1 MKIISIKFLNLN
13 SLKGQHE
20 IRFDQPPFTESGI
33 FAITG
38 PTGAGKT
45 TILDAITVALY
56 GRVHRHTKDVFE
68 IMTRHTGESFAEVE
82 FEVKDKLYR
91 AKWSIRRSRGKAEGA
106 LQTQKMELAE
116 AVSGTIIIEH
126 PLQEVRDKIV
136 ELCGLDYNQFLRSVI
151 LSQGDFTR
159 FLKAD
164 ENERSE
170 LLERITDTG
179 IYSQISMDAYEKAKE
194 ERAKLDQLRGQ
205 LDHVVLLA
213 AEERTIYQ
221 DSLLA
226 LSEQESDLKVQ
237 EALLRTKIDWLN
249 TLGKLETRKTEL
261 LQSLSADELFYAS
274 HEDRFFR
281 LQKHLSALVH
291 RPALAEL
298 ATIESQQLKIKSDL
312 QQAEAAHPD
321 LVKEEAVMKT
331 ALEQAKQKIGL
342 TEQTITESEPVFEA
356 VAKKDLLIEQAKSEL
371 NKIRKSFD
379 DANLSLQTITT
390 DRLRMDQQLKALQQ
404 RINLLSEWLKGNSK
418 ERELDKEVIVFSQM
432 VQQLKSLEAGA
443 AGKQKH
449 LLEYKT
455 QAEKGKL
462 IVMEAEKNS
471 GLLELKLVEF
481 QAAIAR
487 FSQELQHTLAGK
499 TVEELEADFST
510 LPVLIQTSE
519 QQLRLS
525 GQYHKLLTE
534 QDALTAALETYEK
547 QKIAV
552 AQVIAKLEL
561 ESADGA
567 TQLDYLQQIYEL
579 EVKVQKYDADRL
591 QLEPEQ
597 PCPLCGSVHHPFVE
611 GKYTSKLTESA
622 TRRNQQLEQVNL
634 LKKNLNQQLI
644 ALNTLDHQ
652 VQTSEKSLAVLKEA
666 IAQSLLEFNAN
677 NKKLPKPLELVKP
690 AIIEAVIKRKKLQ
703 QQALEVQLKAVK
715 NTQAQIIAMELQVNT
730 QKEIS
735 AQERNKIEQA
745 GLTIS
750 FAEKQLNL
758 TSQEL
763 EAAGQEIKVVVAKA
777 VQLTKPFGILFEA
790 ERAEEIISEMKERF
804 ERYQTSERELNQ
816 LQPDLRQQ
824 ETELKNSLLVWNE
837 KKDQIELLTGQLR
850 EEEKVWQQLQEDRI
864 ELFGSKDPVQERMQ
878 LVNAL
883 KKYREE
889 AENFQRALQEKQA
902 KVRIIEDRKA
912 TLHVSYLSTK
922 EVFNTH
928 LAKLMGK
935 LTQEGLQSLT
945 ELKQLYLPEQEAK
958 AAEELQKEAAQKIAS
973 GKSLLLAAEK
983 DLQVE
988 RQKALTEETT
998 EVISPQLE
1006 EYSQQLRVLVEQMV
1020 RLRHQLAE
1028 DDLLKLKHSEVAG
1041 QIAEQQKQSD
1051 RFQKLAALIGSADG
1065 KKFSRFAQ
1073 GLTLARL
1080 TELANRHLLRLS
1092 DRYSILKSP
1101 EKDLDLQIID
1111 GYQADVIRPMS
1122 TLSGGESFLVSLS
1135 LALGL
1140 SDLASRKVQINSL
1153 FIDEGFGT
1161 LDAETLDV
1169 AITALENLQANGKS
1183 IGIISHVETLKER
1196 IGTQIQLSR
1205 QPGGSS
1211 KIALFSYGELISHDA
1226 Q

>member
-82 FEVKDKLYR
+82 FEIKDKLYR
-91 AKWSIRRSRGKAEGA
+91 AKWSIRRSRGKAEGQ

-213 AEERTIYQ
+213 AEERAIYQ

-226 LSEQESDLKVQ
+226 LSEQESELKVK
-237 EALLRTKIDWLN
+237 EVLLRAKIDWLN
-249 TLGKLETRKTEL
+249 ALGKLEARKVEL
-261 LQSLSADELFYAS
+261 LESLAADERFYAA
-274 HEDRFFR
+274 HEDSFLR
-281 LQKHLSALVH
+281 LQKHLSVLVH

-298 ATIESQQLKIKSDL
+298 ATIENQQLKIKNDL
-312 QQAEAAHPD
+312 QQAEAEHPD
-321 LVKEEAVMKT
+321 LVKEEGVMKT
-331 ALEQAKQKIGL
+331 ALQQAKEKIEL

-371 NKIRKSFD
+371 DKTKKSFEV
-379 DANLSLQTITT
+379 AQTNLQTITT
-390 DRLRMDQQLKALQQ
+390 ARLHMDQQLKALKQ
-404 RINLLSEWLKGNSK
+404 RIEILSQWLQSNAK
-418 ERELDKEVIVFSQM
+418 ERELDKEVIIFGQL
-432 VQQLKSLEAGA
+432 VQQLKSLEVNV

-449 LLEYKT
+449 LMDYTT
-455 QAEKGKL
+455 QAENGKL
-462 IVMEAEKNS
+462 IVVEADKNS
-471 GLLELKLVEF
+471 ALLELKLVEF
-481 QAAIAR
+481 QKAIAQ
-487 FSQELQHTLAGK
+487 FTQDLEAALAGK
-499 TVEELEADFST
+499 SLEELEADFSV
-510 LPVLIQTSE
+510 LPLLIQTSE
-519 QQLRLS
+519 QQLRLA
-525 GQYHKLLTE
+525 GQYHKVLAE
-534 QDALTAALETYEK
+534 QTALTAALATYRK
-547 QKIAV
+547 QKIAAVQTV
-552 AQVIAKLEL
+552 AALEL
-561 ESADGA
+561 ENQEGA
-567 TQLDYLQQIYEL
+567 AQLDYLQQIYEL

-622 TRRNQQLEQVNL
+622 ARRNQQLEKINL
-634 LKKNLNQQLI
+634 LKKDLNQQLI
-644 ALNTLDHQ
+644 GLNTLDHQ
-652 VQTSEKSLAVLKEA
+652 VQTSEKSLAVLQET
-666 IAQSLLEFNAN
+666 IAQSLLEFNTN
-677 NKKLPKPLELVKP
+677 NEKLPKPLELSKP
-690 AIIEAVIKRKKLQ
+690 GIIEAVINRKRLQ
-703 QQALEVQLKAVK
+703 QQALEAQLKAVK
-715 NTQAQIIAMELQVNT
+715 HAQLQINAVELQVT
-730 QKEIS
+730 AQKEVLG
-735 AQERNKIEQA
+735 QERNKMEQA

-750 FAEKQLNL
+750 FAEKQLDL
-758 TSQEL
+758 IGQEL
-763 EAAGQEIKVVVAKA
+763 AVTEQEIKAVVAKA
-777 VQLTKPFGILFEA
+777 TQLTKPFGILFEA

-804 ERYQTSERELNQ
+804 ECYQTYERELNE

-837 KKDQIELLTGQLR
+837 KKDQIELLTGQLK
-850 EEEKVWQQLQEDRI
+850 EEEKIWQQMQEDRI
-864 ELFGSKDPVQERMQ
+864 ELFGSKDPVQEKMQ

-889 AENFQRALQEKQA
+889 ADNFQLVLQEKHA
-902 KVRIIEDRKA
+902 KVQIIEDRKA

-922 EVFNTH
+922 ELFNKH
-928 LAKLMGK
+928 LEKLMGK
-935 LTQEGLQSLT
+935 LTKEGLQSLT
-945 ELKQLYLPEQEAK
+945 ELKQLYLPEEEAK
-958 AAEELQKEAAQKIAS
+958 ATDELQKEAAQKIAS

-983 DLQVE
+983 DLEIE
-988 RQKALTEETT
+988 RQKALTEETS

-1006 EYSQQLRVLVEQMV
+1006 EYSQQLRTLVEQMV

-1028 DDLLKLKHSEVAG
+1028 DDLLKLKHSEVAA

-1211 KIALFSYGELISHDA
+1211 KIALFSYGELIEVS
-1226 Q
+1226 

>member
-91 AKWSIRRSRGKAEGA
+91 AKWSIRRSRGKAEGQ
-106 LQTQKMELAE
+106 LQTQRMELAE

-126 PLQEVRDKIV
+126 PLQDVRDEIV
-136 ELCGLDYNQFLRSVI
+136 RLCGLDYNQFLRSVI

-179 IYSQISMDAYEKAKE
+179 IYSQISIDAYEKAKE
-194 ERAKLDQLRGQ
+194 ERAKLDQLRNQ

-213 AEERTIYQ
+213 AEERTILQ
-221 DSLLA
+221 TKLA
-226 LSEQESDLKVQ
+226 DLSAQEGQMKIE
-237 EALLRTKIDWLN
+237 EALLRAKIDWLN
-249 TLGKLETRKTEL
+249 NLGKLGVRKSEL
-261 LQSLSADELFYAS
+261 QQNLSADELFYAS
-274 HEDRFFR
+274 HESRFLK
-281 LQKHLSALVH
+281 LQKHLAALVH

-298 ATIESQQLKIKSDL
+298 NLIENQQHKFEADL
-312 QQAEAAHPD
+312 QEAELKHPV
-321 LVKEEAVMKT
+321 LINEEEVVKIALKEAEKKSAQTEKT
-331 ALEQAKQKIGL
+331 L
-342 TEQTITESEPVFEA
+342 TESEPVFEA
-356 VAKKDLLIEQAKSEL
+356 VVKKDIGIEQAKSEL
-371 NKIRKSFD
+371 GKTSKSLETAD
-379 DANLSLQTITT
+379 LSLQTIIAA
-390 DRLRMDQQLKALQQ
+390 RLTMAEQLKALQQ
-404 RINLLSEWLKGNSK
+404 RIDNLSEWLKDYAKDN
-418 ERELDKEVIVFSQM
+418 ELDKEVIVFGQL
-432 VQQLKSLEAGA
+432 VQQLKNLEQKSGEQKKSLADYTGQAEKA
-443 AGKQKH
+443 KLTIVETKRSISLFEQK
-449 LLEYKT
+449 LLEYHT
-455 QAEKGKL
+455 AIGQFNE
-462 IVMEAEKNS
+462 
-471 GLLELKLVEF
+471 GLQK
-481 QAAIAR
+481 
-487 FSQELQHTLAGK
+487 TLAGK
-499 TVEELEADFST
+499 SVEELEADLRD
-510 LPVLIQTSE
+510 LPLLIQTSE

-525 GQYHKLLTE
+525 GQYHKYLNEQTLLTDTLAQYRKQTVLAE
-534 QDALTAALETYEK
+534 QSLKT
-547 QKIAV
+547 
-552 AQVIAKLEL
+552 LEL
-561 ESADGA
+561 ENKEGA

-622 TRRNQQLEQVNL
+622 ERRNQQLEKVNL
-634 LKKNLNQQLI
+634 LKLKLNQQLI
-644 ALNTLDHQ
+644 ELNTLNHQ
-652 VQTSEKSLAVLKEA
+652 VQTSEKSLVALQDSL
-666 IAQSLLEFNAN
+666 AQSLLEFNAN
-677 NKKLPKPLELVKP
+677 NEKLPKPLDLNKP
-690 AIIEAVIKRKKLQ
+690 EIIGAVINRKRLQ
-703 QQALEVQLKAVK
+703 QQALQVQLKAVK
-715 NTQAQIIAMELQVNT
+715 DTQLQINASEIQINR
-730 QKEIS
+730 QKE
-735 AQERNKIEQA
+735 ALVLEQNKVEQA
-745 GLTIS
+745 ELTIS
-750 FAEKQLNL
+750 FAKKQMAAA
-758 TSQEL
+758 SQEL
-763 EAAGQEIKVVVAKA
+763 ATADEEIKMIVVNAM
-777 VQLTKPFGILFEA
+777 QLTEPFGILFEA
-790 ERAEEIISEMKERF
+790 ERAEAIMVEMKERYS
-804 ERYQTSERELNQ
+804 RYQTSEKELNQ
-816 LQPDLRQQ
+816 LQPDLRQK
-824 ETELKNSLLVWNE
+824 ETELKNSLSTLNE
-837 KKDQIELLTGQLR
+837 KKDVIEQLNVQLK
-850 EEEKVWQQLQEDRI
+850 EEQKVLQQMREDRI

-883 KKYREE
+883 KKYRTE
-889 AENFQRALQEKQA
+889 AENFQRSLQEKQER
-902 KVRIIEDRKA
+902 VRIAEDRKA
-912 TLHVSYLSTK
+912 TLHVSYLATK
-922 EVFNTH
+922 ESFNTH
-928 LAKLMGK
+928 IEKLMNK
-935 LTQEGLQSLT
+935 IAMQGLKSVA
-945 ELKQLYLPEQEAK
+945 ELKQLYLDEQEAK
-958 AAEELQKEAAQKIAS
+958 AAEELQKEAEQKIAS
-973 GKSLLLAAEK
+973 GKSLLLALEK
-983 DLQVE
+983 DLE
-988 RQKALTEETT
+988 TELEKALTTETSD
-998 EVISPQLE
+998 VITPRLE
-1006 EYSQQLRVLVEQMV
+1006 EHGQQLRSLLESMV
-1020 RLRHQLAE
+1020 KLRHRLFE
-1028 DDLLKLKHSEVAG
+1028 DDQLKLKHSEVAL
-1041 QIAEQQKQSD
+1041 QIENQQKDAD
-1051 RFQKLAALIGSADG
+1051 RFQKLSALIGSADG

-1111 GYQADVIRPMS
+1111 GYQADVVRPMS

-1211 KIALFSYGELISHDA
+1211 KIALFSYGELV
-1226 Q
+1226 QVNV

>member
-1 MKIISIKFLNLN
+1 MKIISIRFLNLN

-56 GRVHRHTKDVFE
+56 GRVHRHTRDVFE

-82 FEVKDKLYR
+82 FEVKDRLYR
-91 AKWSIRRSRGKAEGA
+91 AKWSIRRSRGKAEGQ

-126 PLQEVRDKIV
+126 PLQDVRDKIV

-194 ERAKLDQLRGQ
+194 ERARLDQLRGQ

-221 DSLLA
+221 DNLLA
-226 LSEQESDLKVQ
+226 LSTQESELKAQ
-237 EALLRTKIDWLN
+237 EGLLRAKIDWLN
-249 TLGKLETRKTEL
+249 TLGKLEARKAEL
-261 LQSLSADELFYAS
+261 LESLAADELFYTA

-298 ATIESQQLKIKSDL
+298 ATIESQQLKIKHDL

-321 LVKEEAVMKT
+321 LVKEESVMKI
-331 ALEQAKQKIGL
+331 ALQQAKQKIEL

-371 NKIRKSFD
+371 DKTKKSFE
-379 DANLSLQTITT
+379 AAQTNLQTITT
-390 DRLRMDQQLKALQQ
+390 ARLQMDQQLKALQQ
-404 RINLLSEWLKGNSK
+404 RIDIHSQWLQSNVK
-418 ERELDKEVIVFSQM
+418 ERELDKEVIVFSQL
-432 VQQLKSLEAGA
+432 VQQLKSLEMSVT
-443 AGKQKH
+443 GKQKY
-449 LLEYKT
+449 LLDYKT
-455 QAEKGKL
+455 QAEKEKL
-462 IVMEAEKNS
+462 IVAGAQKNS
-471 GLLELKLVEF
+471 SLLELKLVEL
-481 QAAIAR
+481 QTAIAR
-487 FSQELQHTLAGK
+487 FTQDLQTALAGK
-499 TVEELEADFST
+499 SAEELEADFSV
-510 LPVLIQTSE
+510 LPLLIQTSE
-519 QQLRLS
+519 QQLRLA
-525 GQYHKLLTE
+525 GQYHKVLAE
-534 QDALTAALETYEK
+534 QTALTAVLATYQK
-547 QKIAV
+547 QKISAAQTV
-552 AQVIAKLEL
+552 AALEL
-561 ESADGA
+561 ENAEA
-567 TQLDYLQQIYEL
+567 VTQLDYLQQIYEL

-591 QLEPEQ
+591 QLESEK

-622 TRRNQQLEQVNL
+622 ARRNQQLEKVDL

-644 ALNTLDHQ
+644 GLNTLDHQ
-652 VQTSEKSLAVLKEA
+652 VQTSEKSLLVLQEA

-677 NKKLPKPLELVKP
+677 NEKLPKPLDLSKP
-690 AIIEAVIKRKKLQ
+690 GIIVAVINRKRLQ
-703 QQALEVQLKAVK
+703 QQALEIQLKAVK
-715 NTQAQIIAMELQVNT
+715 HAQLQISTLELQVT
-730 QKEIS
+730 AQKE
-735 AQERNKIEQA
+735 ALNLERNKVEQA

-750 FAEKQLNL
+750 FAEKQLDL
-758 TSQEL
+758 TGQEL
-763 EAAGQEIKVVVAKA
+763 AATEQEIKVVVANA
-777 VQLTKPFGILFEA
+777 AQLTKPFGILFEA
-790 ERAEEIISEMKERF
+790 ERAEEISAEMKQRF
-804 ERYQTSERELNQ
+804 ERYQTFEKELNQ

-837 KKDQIELLTGQLR
+837 KKDQIELLTGQLK
-850 EEEKVWQQLQEDRI
+850 EEEKLYQQMQEDRI
-864 ELFGSKDPVQERMQ
+864 ELFGSKDPAQEKMQ

-883 KKYREE
+883 KKSREE

-922 EVFNTH
+922 ELFNTH
-928 LAKLMGK
+928 LEKLMGK
-935 LTQEGLQSLT
+935 LTSEGLQSLT
-945 ELKQLYLPEQEAK
+945 ALKELYLPEEEAK
-958 AAEELQKEAAQKIAS
+958 AADELQKEALQKIAS

-983 DLQVE
+983 DLE
-988 RQKALTEETT
+988 IEKQKALTEETV
-998 EVISPQLE
+998 ELISPQLE
-1006 EYSQQLRVLVEQMV
+1006 EYSQQLRTLVEQMV

-1028 DDLLKLKHSEVAG
+1028 DDLLKLKHSEVAE

-1211 KIALFSYGELISHDA
+1211 KIALFSYGELIEVS
-1226 Q
+1226 

>member
-20 IRFDQPPFTESGI
+20 IRFDRPPFTESGI

-91 AKWSIRRSRGKAEGA
+91 AKWSIRRSRGKAEGQ

-226 LSEQESDLKVQ
+226 LSTQESELKKQ
-237 EALLRTKIDWLN
+237 EALLRAKIDWLN
-249 TLGKLETRKTEL
+249 TLGKLEARKVEL
-261 LQSLSADELFYAS
+261 LDSLAADELFYAA

-281 LQKHLSALVH
+281 LQRHLSALVH

-298 ATIESQQLKIKSDL
+298 ATIENQQLKIKNDL
-312 QQAEAAHPD
+312 QQAEAEHPD
-321 LVKEEAVMKT
+321 LVKEEGVMKT
-331 ALEQAKQKIGL
+331 ALQQAKQKIEL

-371 NKIRKSFD
+371 DKTKKTFEAAQTN
-379 DANLSLQTITT
+379 LQTITT
-390 DRLRMDQQLKALQQ
+390 ARLNMDRQLKALKQ
-404 RINLLSEWLKGNSK
+404 RIDILSQWLQSNVK
-418 ERELDKEVIVFSQM
+418 EGELDKEVIVFSQL
-432 VQQLKSLEAGA
+432 VQQLKSLEAIT

-449 LLEYKT
+449 LLDYTT

-462 IVMEAEKNS
+462 IVVEAEKNS
-471 GLLELKLVEF
+471 GLLELKLVGF
-481 QAAIAR
+481 QTAIA
-487 FSQELQHTLAGK
+487 QLTQDLQTALAGK
-499 TVEELEADFST
+499 SLEELEADFSV
-510 LPVLIQTSE
+510 LPLLIQTSE
-519 QQLRLS
+519 QQLRLA
-525 GQYHKLLTE
+525 GQYHKVLAE
-534 QDALTAALETYEK
+534 QTALTAALDTYRK
-547 QKIAV
+547 QKISVVQDV
-552 AQVIAKLEL
+552 AALEL
-561 ESADGA
+561 ENAEGA

-579 EVKVQKYDADRL
+579 EVKVQKYDTDRL

-622 TRRNQQLEQVNL
+622 VRRNQQLEKVNL

-644 ALNTLDHQ
+644 GLNTLDHQ
-652 VQTSEKSLAVLKEA
+652 VQTSEKSLVVLQET

-677 NKKLPKPLELVKP
+677 NEKLPKPLELVKP
-690 AIIEAVIKRKKLQ
+690 GIIEAVIKRKRLQ
-703 QQALEVQLKAVK
+703 QQALEIQLKAVK
-715 NTQAQIIAMELQVNT
+715 HAQLQINAAELQVT
-730 QKEIS
+730 AQKEVLG
-735 AQERNKIEQA
+735 QERNKMEQA

-750 FAEKQLNL
+750 FAEKQLDL
-758 TSQEL
+758 IGQEL
-763 EAAGQEIKVVVAKA
+763 AATEQEIKTVVAKA
-777 VQLTKPFGILFEA
+777 TQLIKPFGILFEA

-804 ERYQTSERELNQ
+804 ERYQTSEKELNQ

-837 KKDQIELLTGQLR
+837 KKDQIELLTGQLK
-850 EEEKVWQQLQEDRI
+850 EEEKVWQQMQEDRI
-864 ELFGSKDPVQERMQ
+864 ELFGSKDPVQEKMQ

-889 AENFQRALQEKQA
+889 AENFQRVLQEKQA
-902 KVRIIEDRKA
+902 KVRIVEDRKA

-922 EVFNTH
+922 ELFNIH
-928 LAKLMGK
+928 LGKLMGK
-935 LTQEGLQSLT
+935 LTLDGLQSLT
-945 ELKQLYLPEQEAK
+945 ELKQLYLPEEEAK
-958 AAEELQKEAAQKIAS
+958 AADELQKEALQKIAS

-983 DLQVE
+983 DLE
-988 RQKALTEETT
+988 IEKQKALTEETS
-998 EVISPQLE
+998 EIISPQLE
-1006 EYSQQLRVLVEQMV
+1006 EYSQQLRTLVEQMV

-1028 DDLLKLKHSEVAG
+1028 DDLLKLKHSEVAD

-1211 KIALFSYGELISHDA
+1211 KIALFSYGELITVS
-1226 Q
+1226 

>member
-82 FEVKDKLYR
+82 FEVKDILYR
-91 AKWSIRRSRGKAEGA
+91 AKWSIRRSRGKAEGQ

-126 PLQEVRDKIV
+126 PLQDVRDKIV

-226 LSEQESDLKVQ
+226 LSEQDSELKTQ
-237 EALLRTKIDWLN
+237 EALLRAKIDWLN
-249 TLGKLETRKTEL
+249 ALGKLEARKVEL
-261 LQSLSADELFYAS
+261 LESLAADELFYAA
-274 HEDRFFR
+274 HEHRFFR

-298 ATIESQQLKIKSDL
+298 ATIENQQLKIKNDL
-312 QQAEAAHPD
+312 QQAEAEHPD
-321 LVKEEAVMKT
+321 LVKEEGVMKT
-331 ALEQAKQKIGL
+331 ALQQAKQKIEL

-371 NKIRKSFD
+371 DKTKKSFET
-379 DANLSLQTITT
+379 AQTNLQTITT
-390 DRLRMDQQLKALQQ
+390 ARLHMDQQFKALKQ
-404 RINLLSEWLKGNSK
+404 RIEILSQWLQSNAK
-418 ERELDKEVIVFSQM
+418 ERELDKEVIVFSQL
-432 VQQLKSLEAGA
+432 VQQLKSLEVNV

-449 LLEYKT
+449 LLDYTT

-462 IVMEAEKNS
+462 IVVEAEKNS
-471 GLLELKLVEF
+471 ALLELKLVDF
-481 QAAIAR
+481 QKVIAQFTQDLQAA
-487 FSQELQHTLAGK
+487 LAGK
-499 TVEELEADFST
+499 SLEELEADFSV
-510 LPVLIQTSE
+510 LPLLIQTSE
-519 QQLRLS
+519 QQLRLA
-525 GQYHKLLTE
+525 GQYHKVLAE
-534 QDALTAALETYEK
+534 QTAQTAALATYRQ
-547 QKIAV
+547 QKILV
-552 AQVIAKLEL
+552 AQSVTALEL
-561 ESADGA
+561 ENAAGA

-622 TRRNQQLEQVNL
+622 TRRNQQLEKVNL
-634 LKKNLNQQLI
+634 LKKDLNQQLI
-644 ALNTLDHQ
+644 GLNTLDHQ
-652 VQTSEKSLAVLKEA
+652 ILTSEKSLAVLQET

-677 NKKLPKPLELVKP
+677 NEKLPKPLELSKP
-690 AIIEAVIKRKKLQ
+690 GIIEAVINRKRLQ
-703 QQALEVQLKAVK
+703 QQALEAQLKVVKHAQLQINAV
-715 NTQAQIIAMELQVNT
+715 ELQVT
-730 QKEIS
+730 AQKEVLG
-735 AQERNKIEQA
+735 QERNKMEQA

-750 FAEKQLNL
+750 FAEKQLGL
-758 TSQEL
+758 IGQEL
-763 EAAGQEIKVVVAKA
+763 AVTEQEIKAVVTKA
-777 VQLTKPFGILFEA
+777 AQLTKPFGILFEA

-804 ERYQTSERELNQ
+804 ERYLTSERELNQ

-837 KKDQIELLTGQLR
+837 KKDQIELLTGQLK
-850 EEEKVWQQLQEDRI
+850 EEEKIWRQMQEDRI
-864 ELFGSKDPVQERMQ
+864 ELFGSKDPVQEKMQ

-889 AENFQRALQEKQA
+889 AENFQRVLQEKQA

-922 EVFNTH
+922 ELFNTH
-928 LAKLMGK
+928 LEKLMSK
-935 LTQEGLQSLT
+935 LALDGLQSLT
-945 ELKQLYLPEQEAK
+945 ELKQLYLPEEEAK
-958 AAEELQKEAAQKIAS
+958 AAAELQKEAAQKIAS

-983 DLQVE
+983 DLEIE
-988 RQKALTEETT
+988 RQKALTEETS
-998 EVISPQLE
+998 EVIIPQLE
-1006 EYSQQLRVLVEQMV
+1006 EYSQQLRTLVEQMV

-1028 DDLLKLKHSEVAG
+1028 DDLLKLKHSEVAA
-1041 QIAEQQKQSD
+1041 QIAAQQKQSD

-1211 KIALFSYGELISHDA
+1211 KIALFSYGELIEVS
-1226 Q
+1226 

>member
-20 IRFDQPPFTESGI
+20 IRFDRPPFTESGI

-91 AKWSIRRSRGKAEGA
+91 AKWSIRRSRGKAEGQ

-226 LSEQESDLKVQ
+226 LSTQESELKKQ
-237 EALLRTKIDWLN
+237 EALLRAKIDWLN
-249 TLGKLETRKTEL
+249 TLGKLEARKVEL
-261 LQSLSADELFYAS
+261 LDSLAADELFYAA

-281 LQKHLSALVH
+281 LQRHLSALVH

-298 ATIESQQLKIKSDL
+298 ATIENQQLKIKNDL
-312 QQAEAAHPD
+312 QQAEAEHPD
-321 LVKEEAVMKT
+321 LVKEEGVMKT
-331 ALEQAKQKIGL
+331 ALQQAKQKIEL

-371 NKIRKSFD
+371 DKTKKTFEAAQTN
-379 DANLSLQTITT
+379 LQTITT
-390 DRLRMDQQLKALQQ
+390 ARLNMDRQLKALKQQ
-404 RINLLSEWLKGNSK
+404 IDILSQWLQSNFK
-418 ERELDKEVIVFSQM
+418 ERELDKEVIVFSQL
-432 VQQLKSLEAGA
+432 VQQLKSLEAIT

-449 LLEYKT
+449 LLDYTT

-462 IVMEAEKNS
+462 IVVEAEKNS
-471 GLLELKLVEF
+471 GLLELKLVGF
-481 QAAIAR
+481 QTAIA
-487 FSQELQHTLAGK
+487 QLTQDLQTALAGK
-499 TVEELEADFST
+499 SLEELEADFSV
-510 LPVLIQTSE
+510 LPLLIQTSE
-519 QQLRLS
+519 QQLRLA
-525 GQYHKLLTE
+525 GQYHKVLAE
-534 QDALTAALETYEK
+534 QTALIAALDTYRKQKISVVQDVAALE
-547 QKIAV
+547 
-552 AQVIAKLEL
+552 LENA
-561 ESADGA
+561 EGA

-579 EVKVQKYDADRL
+579 EVKVQKYDTDRL

-622 TRRNQQLEQVNL
+622 ARRNQQLEKVNL

-644 ALNTLDHQ
+644 GLNTLDHQ
-652 VQTSEKSLAVLKEA
+652 VQTSEKSLVVLQET

-677 NKKLPKPLELVKP
+677 NEKLPKPLDLSKP
-690 AIIEAVIKRKKLQ
+690 GIIEAVIRRKRLQ
-703 QQALEVQLKAVK
+703 QQALEIQLKAVK
-715 NTQAQIIAMELQVNT
+715 HAQLQINAAELQVT
-730 QKEIS
+730 AQKEVLG
-735 AQERNKIEQA
+735 QERNKMEQA

-750 FAEKQLNL
+750 FAEKQLDL
-758 TSQEL
+758 IGQEL
-763 EAAGQEIKVVVAKA
+763 AATEQEIKTVVAKA
-777 VQLTKPFGILFEA
+777 TQLIKPFGILFEA
-790 ERAEEIISEMKERF
+790 ECAEEIISEMKERF
-804 ERYQTSERELNQ
+804 ERYQTSEKELNQ

-837 KKDQIELLTGQLR
+837 KKDQIELLTGQLK
-850 EEEKVWQQLQEDRI
+850 EEEKVWQQMQEDRI
-864 ELFGSKDPVQERMQ
+864 ELFGSKDPVQEKMQ

-889 AENFQRALQEKQA
+889 AENFQRVLQEKQA
-902 KVRIIEDRKA
+902 KVRIVEDRKA

-922 EVFNTH
+922 ELFNTH
-928 LAKLMGK
+928 LEKLMGK
-935 LTQEGLQSLT
+935 LTLDGLQSLT
-945 ELKQLYLPEQEAK
+945 ELKQLYLPEEEVK
-958 AAEELQKEAAQKIAS
+958 AADELQKEALQKIAS

-983 DLQVE
+983 DLE
-988 RQKALTEETT
+988 IEKQKALTEETS

-1006 EYSQQLRVLVEQMV
+1006 EYSQQLRTLVEQMV

-1028 DDLLKLKHSEVAG
+1028 DDLLKLKHSEVAD

-1211 KIALFSYGELISHDA
+1211 KIALFSYGELITVS
-1226 Q
+1226 

>member
-82 FEVKDKLYR
+82 FEVKDILYR
-91 AKWSIRRSRGKAEGA
+91 AKWSIRRSRGKAEGQ

-126 PLQEVRDKIV
+126 PLQDVRDKIV

-226 LSEQESDLKVQ
+226 LSNQESELKAQ
-237 EALLRTKIDWLN
+237 EALLRAKIDWLN
-249 TLGKLETRKTEL
+249 ALRKLEARKVEL
-261 LQSLSADELFYAS
+261 LESLAADERFYAA
-274 HEDRFFR
+274 HEERFFR
-281 LQKHLSALVH
+281 LQKHLLALVH

-298 ATIESQQLKIKSDL
+298 ATIENQQLKIKNDL
-312 QQAEAAHPD
+312 QQAEAEHPD
-321 LVKEEAVMKT
+321 LVKEEGVMKT
-331 ALEQAKQKIGL
+331 ALQQAKQKIEL

-371 NKIRKSFD
+371 DKTKKSFET
-379 DANLSLQTITT
+379 AQTNLQTITT
-390 DRLRMDQQLKALQQ
+390 ARLHMDQQLKALKQ
-404 RINLLSEWLKGNSK
+404 RIEILSQWLQSNAK
-418 ERELDKEVIVFSQM
+418 ERELDKEVIVFGQL
-432 VQQLKSLEAGA
+432 VQQLKSLEVNV

-449 LLEYKT
+449 LLDYTT

-462 IVMEAEKNS
+462 IVVEAEKNS
-471 GLLELKLVEF
+471 TLLELKLVEF
-481 QAAIAR
+481 QKTIAQ
-487 FSQELQHTLAGK
+487 FTQDLQTALAGK
-499 TVEELEADFST
+499 SLEELEADFSV
-510 LPVLIQTSE
+510 LPLLIQTSE
-519 QQLRLS
+519 QQLRLA
-525 GQYHKLLTE
+525 GQYHKVLAE
-534 QDALTAALETYEK
+534 QTALTAALDTYRQ
-547 QKIAV
+547 QKILV
-552 AQVIAKLEL
+552 AQSVAAMEL
-561 ESADGA
+561 ENAAGA

-579 EVKVQKYDADRL
+579 EVKVQKYDAARL
-591 QLEPEQ
+591 QLAPEQ

-622 TRRNQQLEQVNL
+622 TRRNQQLEKVNL
-634 LKKNLNQQLI
+634 LKKDLNQQLI
-644 ALNTLDHQ
+644 GLNTLDHQ
-652 VQTSEKSLAVLKEA
+652 VQTSEKSLTVLQET

-677 NKKLPKPLELVKP
+677 NEKLPKPLELSKP
-690 AIIEAVIKRKKLQ
+690 GIIEAVINRKRLQ
-703 QQALEVQLKAVK
+703 QQALEAQLKVVKHAQLQINAV
-715 NTQAQIIAMELQVNT
+715 ELQVT
-730 QKEIS
+730 AQKEVLG
-735 AQERNKIEQA
+735 QERNKIEQA

-750 FAEKQLNL
+750 FADKQLDL
-758 TSQEL
+758 TGQEL
-763 EAAGQEIKVVVAKA
+763 AVTEQEIKAVVVKA
-777 VQLTKPFGILFEA
+777 AQLTKPFGILFEA

-837 KKDQIELLTGQLR
+837 KKDQIELLTGQLK
-850 EEEKVWQQLQEDRI
+850 EEEKIWQQMQEDRI
-864 ELFGSKDPVQERMQ
+864 ELFGSKDPVQEKTQ

-889 AENFQRALQEKQA
+889 AENFQRVLQEKQA

-912 TLHVSYLSTK
+912 TLQVSYLSTK
-922 EVFNTH
+922 ELFNTH
-928 LAKLMGK
+928 LEKLMGK
-935 LTQEGLQSLT
+935 LTLDGLQSLT
-945 ELKQLYLPEQEAK
+945 ELKQLYLPEEEAK
-958 AAEELQKEAAQKIAS
+958 ATDELQKEAAQKIAS

-983 DLQVE
+983 DVEIE
-988 RQKALTEETT
+988 RQKALTEETS

-1006 EYSQQLRVLVEQMV
+1006 EYGQQLRTLVEQMV

-1028 DDLLKLKHSEVAG
+1028 DDLLKLKHSEVAA

-1211 KIALFSYGELISHDA
+1211 KIALFSYGELIAVS
-1226 Q
+1226 